1 MLSIPPVQMRTGCVN
16 TSSETKIH
24 LVTYTSDCI
33 QAVML
38 GLNRVKPFNS
48 QHKQKKGERKRSKK
62 TKTANRCNDGS
73 TSHHVKDLYTYTSG
87 LSLTNYFDLH
97 PGENNVHPLLP
108 DS

>member
-48 QHKQKKGERKRSKK
+48 QHKQKKVKEKEVRKQKQ
-62 TKTANRCNDGS
+62 
-73 TSHHVKDLYTYTSG
+73 
-87 LSLTNYFDLH
+87 LTDVMMEVL
-97 PGENNVHPLLP
+97 GTM
-108 DS
+108 